1 MITCE
6 FVVLIKIKEKI
17 KYETLNA
24 RQKETYNFQKVSAIF
39 ADYGFTTIKLSDDW
53 LGADFIAIDFSG
65 EKYLKVQLKG
75 RLTFDKK
82 YKEKDLWICFNDK
95 KNEKWYL
102 YHHDE
107 LLKSFE
113 ASFKKTSSWKNQG
126 IYHFP
131 NISVEI
137 KEKLLEY
144 SI

>member
-1 MITCE
+1 MR
-6 FVVLIKIKEKI
+6 FLVEKI
-17 KYETLNA
+17 KYEKLNA

-95 KNEKWYL
+95 KNGKQYL

-113 ASFKKTSSWKNQG
+113 ASFKKTSSWKNKG

>member
-1 MITCE
+1 MR
-6 FVVLIKIKEKI
+6 FLVEKI